1 MNNSEFGNVVEQM
14 RAHGM
19 KLPVEKV
26 NVSIPGAK
34 EILLNAMK
42 YFIGCEEKELIW
54 LPEYNSVANWL
65 ENNKGRGLFLYG
77 NCGRGKS
84 ILCRYALP
92 AILLKYSRK
101 VVSVFD
107 VNDLNNNLD
116 EVIKK
121 HIISLDDIGTESV
134 KNNYGEKRIAFAEV
148 MDAAEKFGK
157 LVIISSNLGKDQLIE
172 RYGERV
178 FDRIIST
185 TDRVIFKGES
195 LRK

>member
-1 MNNSEFGNVVEQM
+1 MNNSEFSNVVEQM

-26 NVSIPGAK
+26 NISIPGAK

-42 YFIGCEEKELIW
+42 YFIGCEGKELIW

-157 LVIISSNLGKDQLIE
+157 LVIISSNLGKDELIE